1 MFQNELINKETIQIE
16 KSDHY
21 EELIRNLSQDLE
33 DKNRKLCHLE
43 SNVQHMREELS
54 SCKED
59 LEVTIYFY
67 SFNFCI

>member
-1 MFQNELINKETIQIE
+1 MINKETIHKE

-21 EELIRNLSQDLE
+21 EELVRNLNQDLD

-43 SNVQHMREELS
+43 SNVQHLREDLA

-59 LEVTIYFY
+59 LEVIIKKINIF
-67 SFNFCI
+67 